1 MTPQDEKDLQTIL
14 FLAGRIL
21 ERQHLSD
28 ERSSPAPTPISF
40 PVNAPRETTTP
51 KKDGCIILSFPSGR
65 ADGAQPPKSA
75 ERSQEET
82 TLLFSDEEVS
92 KMPRKFRKI
101 FRTNKQTAHVRR
113 KDGDVYEIR
122 MQIDGHRITA
132 SAKYLDLAKERFIK
146 KLREYNEHGATGKK
160 ETAQTVPDVAP
171 LSVAD
176 YALHYLETFKRPNIS
191 EKHFSNLCGIVRRHV
206 ARFFGETLMRD
217 ITATDCQKL
226 LNELSE
232 QGKGRTVEEVKNLLS
247 WICAAAVADRI
258 LPADVM
264 VHVQTLPHRRTV
276 GKSIPR
282 EYVRAFLN
290 RKPQNRAELCL
301 RLLIYTGMRP
311 CELSA
316 LTFDNVGFVSI
327 TTAKRKKWETQD
339 VRRIP
344 LHPAV
349 LPYVEEIRAALPVA
363 LVLLERAFRRHFP
376 PEYRLYD
383 LRHTFTTIAQ
393 QAHCYKAWV
402 DYVTGHKANGNTTD
416 KVYTHW
422 EDEWQR
428 EEMAKIEF

>member
-1 MTPQDEKDLQTIL
+1 MTQEDEKDLQTIL

-28 ERSSPAPTPISF
+28 ERSSPAPAPLPF

-51 KKDGCIILSFPSGR
+51 KKDGCIILSFPSRR
-65 ADGAQPPKSA
+65 ADGAQPPTSA

-160 ETAQTVPDVAP
+160 ETAQAVPDVAP
-171 LSVAD
+171 LSVSD

-264 VHVQTLPHRRTV
+264 AHVQTLPHRRTV

-282 EYVRAFLN
+282 EYVRAFLA
-290 RKPQNRAELCL
+290 REPQDRAELCL

-416 KVYTHW
+416 RIYTHW
-422 EDEWQR
+422 EDDFQR

>member
-1 MTPQDEKDLQTIL
+1 MTPQDEKDLEQIL
-14 FLAGRIL
+14 FLAARIL
-21 ERQHLSD
+21 ERKHASD
-28 ERSSPAPTPISF
+28 GGKLAALALNSPP
-40 PVNAPRETTTP
+40 NAPPLSNTGGE
-51 KKDGCIILSFPSGR
+51 IIRFPDLR
-65 ADGAQPPKSA
+65 ADGKDDPTPPQKENAPVFS
-75 ERSQEET
+75 EEDV
-82 TLLFSDEEVS
+82 F
-92 KMPRKFRKI
+92 KMPRYFRKI
-101 FRTNKQTAHVRR
+101 FRTNRQTAHVRR

-122 MQIDGHRITA
+122 MQINGYRITA
-132 SAKYLDLAKERFIK
+132 SAKFLDLAKERFIK
-146 KLREYNEHGATGKK
+146 KLREYNERGAPEKQ
-160 ETAQTVPDVAP
+160 ERAQSVPAVSSCTVAE
-171 LSVAD
+171 
-176 YALHYLETFKRPNIS
+176 YALHYIETFKRPNIC
-191 EKHFSNLCGIVRRHV
+191 KRYYVNLQGIVRRHV
-206 ARFFGETLMRD
+206 ARFFGGKLMRD

-264 VHVQTLPHRRTV
+264 AHVQTLPHRRTA

-282 EYVRAFLN
+282 EYVRAFLDHT
-290 RKPQNRAELCL
+290 PQNRAELCL
-301 RLLIYTGMRP
+301 RLLLYTGMRP

-316 LTFDNVGFVSI
+316 LTFDGAGFVTI
-327 TTAKRKKWETQD
+327 TTAKRKKWEAQD

-349 LPYVEEIRAALPVA
+349 LPYVEKIRAALPVA
-363 LVLLERAFRRHFP
+363 LVMLERAFRRHFP

-393 QAHCYKAWV
+393 QAHCYKPWV

-428 EEMAKIEF
+428 AEMAKIEF